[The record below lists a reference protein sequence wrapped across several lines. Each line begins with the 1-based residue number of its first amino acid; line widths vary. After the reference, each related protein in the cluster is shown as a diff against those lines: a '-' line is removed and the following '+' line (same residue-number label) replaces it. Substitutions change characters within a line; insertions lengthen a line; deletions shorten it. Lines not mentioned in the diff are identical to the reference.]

1 MIPPRPANVVSDM
14 ASRTARLMQES
25 DALTRAYDALQHPLV
40 QRGNALFQQMVDSQT
55 TTFHSRRLK
64 DVIKALQEFQTH
76 PSVEQSRRMQTALEK
91 WQKHNPNE
99 IIEKLGDQGHKALQ
113 DLRNA
118 AQARITI
125 ERLMPTHDQDKVNAT
140 NPVVAGHPEA
150 PEWNAMCPGKTLEEY
165 RANLPAFQRKL
176 GLQMLVQQSA
186 EALKSRFAYIVRDA
200 PEPDKRAPGAKAQI
214 KHRRAVLNSAPATL
228 KLVDKAHLSALSLMK
243 CGPKQ
248 VPDGA
253 SLASIRATLDQA
265 RIGTGLA
272 LAYCAAAE
280 VLSRN
285 TQHNRVEIIASK
297 EAGAVTPQLRYELV
311 VARAQDSLLHDR
323 QSWGDDVQILGAWRV
338 VSDRSLAAPQVW
350 SILDTHEQVDVP
362 EVPAPTLAENRH
374 LRMLDNMAMLG
385 MR

>member
-25 DALTRAYDALQHPLV
+25 AALTRAYDALHNPLV

-76 PSVEQSRRMQTALEK
+76 PSVEQSRRMQTALEE

-99 IIEKLGDQGHKALQ
+99 IIERLGNQGHKVLQ
-113 DLRNA
+113 DLRNV

-125 ERLMPTHDQDKVNAT
+125 ERLMPTHDQDKVNAM

-150 PEWNAMCPGKTLEEY
+150 PGWNAMCPGTSLEEY
-165 RANLPAFQRKL
+165 RANLPTFQRKL
-176 GLQMLVQQSA
+176 GVQMLVQQSA
-186 EALKSRFAYIVRDA
+186 EALKSRFAYVVRDA
-200 PEPDKRAPGAKAQI
+200 PELDKRAPGAKAQI
-214 KHRRAVLNSAPATL
+214 KHRRAVLGSAPATL
-228 KLVDKAHLSALSLMK
+228 ELVDKAHLKALSLMK

-248 VPDGA
+248 APDGG
-253 SLASIRATLDQA
+253 SLANIRATLDQT
-265 RIGTGLA
+265 RIGTGLG

-285 TQHNRVEIIASK
+285 NQHNRVEIIASK
-297 EAGAVTPQLRYELV
+297 EAASVTPQLRYELV
-311 VARAQDSLLHDR
+311 VARAQASRMQDR
-323 QSWGDDVQILGAWRV
+323 QSWGDDVQILGAWRIA
-338 VSDRSLAAPQVW
+338 SDRASTAPQVW

-362 EVPAPTLAENRH
+362 DVPAPTLAEHRH
-374 LRMLDNMAMLG
+374 LQMLDNLAVLG